1 MTHTDLFKQL
11 GISQK
16 PYDNIE
22 LPKVIFAIKGDMNDA
37 DYNTKI
43 TEIELHSRE
52 AIADAKTLLQ
62 NIKTNMN
69 MIKSYNL
76 QDEYEEYY
84 PLVLQEMTEY
94 CMIPSD
100 EYGEYCHTIESIEA
114 ALKFNGILY
123 PIDL

>member
-16 PYDNIE
+16 PCDNTE
-22 LPKVIFAIKGDMNDA
+22 PPKIIFMVEADMNDA
-37 DYNTKI
+37 DYNTSV
-43 TEIELHSRE
+43 TETELDSPE
-52 AIADAKTLLQ
+52 TIANTRTLLH
-62 NIKTNMN
+62 NIKTNIDV
-69 MIKSYNL
+69 IKSYDL
-76 QDEYEEYY
+76 HDKFEDEY
-84 PLVLQEMTEY
+84 PPILQKMIEH

-100 EYGEYCHTIESIEA
+100 EYGYGHTITEIKA